1 MAMGKLWD
9 WIKRPSISKRLIFS
23 FLFILTIPVAVLAC
37 SSYYTA
43 GSSLESEMMISARN
57 SVDQLNKMID
67 QNVEKK
73 ADAIAYFSET
83 IQDKTYKEKDQ
94 ASVREKFAQYAK
106 QNKDVEAVFT
116 GSKDSIYVQYP
127 RTKMPENY
135 DPVER
140 GWYQEAVAKK
150 GEIIVTEPYKSAATG
165 NTVITIAKQNQD
177 GSGVAALSLNIDEL
191 IKATNDVKIGTS
203 GFAFI
208 SSADQKYVAH
218 PKAKA
223 GTAGEGDWMKQM
235 YSKDKGLFSYTFEG
249 KEKQMVFV
257 TNKLTG
263 WKIGGTMVT
272 DEITAAAQP
281 VFNMAVIIL
290 AAAIVLGGILVYF
303 IVRAISKPLNQ
314 LVSSAKSI
322 SNGDLTQTIEVRSKD
337 ELGQLGTSFNEMAE
351 SLRSLIS
358 AIQESVE
365 HVASSSEQLTASAD
379 QTSKA
384 TEHIT
389 LAIEQFSNGAE
400 SQNEKVETSSQQ
412 LNQMNGKLFEVT
424 EVSEAVTESS
434 IKSTEIAETGGEL
447 VQKTVGQMN
456 SINQSVKQAE
466 GVVKGLEAKSKDI
479 TAILRVINGIADQT
493 NLLAL
498 NAAIEAA
505 RAGESGRGFSVVAEE
520 VRKLAAQSASSA
532 KEIESLIQDIV
543 KEIEHS
549 LTMFQSVNYEVQSG
563 LNITEDTEA
572 SFKHIYDMTNE
583 IAGELQTMNTAVEQL
598 SKGSE
603 EVSEAVEEI
612 AEVSKE
618 SSAGIQDIAASAE
631 EQLASMEEIS
641 SSDATLEQMAEDL
654 RNLTKKF
661 KI

>member
-1 MAMGKLWD
+1 MKRVLD

-23 FLFILTIPVAVLAC
+23 FILVLTVPILVLAA

-43 GSSLESEMMISARN
+43 SSTLKEEIMRNAKANVDELNDIINQTVGSKETDVS
-57 SVDQLNKMID
+57 
-67 QNVEKK
+67 
-73 ADAIAYFSET
+73 YFSEWINKKAYT
-83 IQDKTYKEKDQ
+83 EKGQASLKEKF
-94 ASVREKFAQYAK
+94 EQYIK
-106 QNKDVEAVFT
+106 QNKDVELVYT
-116 GSKDSIYVQYP
+116 GSKESAYTQYP
-127 RTKMPENY
+127 NAKLPSGYN
-135 DPVER
+135 PVER
-140 GWYQEAVAKK
+140 DWYKQAVEKK
-150 GEIIVTEPYKSAATG
+150 GETIVTEPYKSASTG
-165 NTVITIAKQNQD
+165 HMVITIAKQNDD
-177 GSGVAALSLNIDEL
+177 GSGVVALDMNIDQL
-191 IKATNDVKIGTS
+191 IESANSVSIGKR

-208 SSADQKYVAH
+208 SSAEKKYVAN
-218 PKAKA
+218 PKIEA
-223 GTAGEGDWMKQM
+223 GTEVESSLSEQM
-235 YSKDKGLFSYTFEG
+235 YG
-249 KEKQMVFV
+249 KEKGMLTYNDQDKEMQTVYT

-263 WKIGGTMVT
+263 WKIGGTMFT
-272 DEITAAAQP
+272 DEITDAAQP
-281 VFNMAVIIL
+281 VFNMAAIVL

-322 SNGDLTQTIEVRSKD
+322 SNGDLTQKIDVRSND

-400 SQNEKVETSSQQ
+400 SQSEKVEASSHR
-412 LNQMNGKLFEVT
+412 LRNMDDRLKDMT
-424 EVSEAVTESS
+424 RVSEEITDSS
-434 IKSTEIAETGGEL
+434 VQSTKMAETGGKL

-456 SINQSVKQAE
+456 SIDRSVKQAE
-466 GVVKGLEAKSKDI
+466 GVIKGLEAKSKDI

-520 VRKLAAQSASSA
+520 VRKLAAQSAGSA
-532 KEIESLIQDIV
+532 KEIEDLIQKIV

-549 LTMFQSVNYEVQSG
+549 FTMFQSVNHEVQSG
-563 LNITEDTEA
+563 LKITEETES
-572 SFKHIYDMTNE
+572 SFKHIYEMTNE
-583 IAGELQTMNTAVEQL
+583 IAGKLQTMNAAVEHL
-598 SKGSE
+598 SKGSQD
-603 EVSEAVEEI
+603 VSEAVGDI
-612 AEVSKE
+612 AEVSRE
-618 SSAGIQDIAASAE
+618 NTAGIQDIAASAE

-641 SSDATLEQMAEDL
+641 SSAATLEQMAEELRDL
-654 RNLTKKF
+654 TRKF
-661 KI
+661 KIE

>member
-1 MAMGKLWD
+1 MGKLWD

-290 AAAIVLGGILVYF
+290 AAAIVLGGILV
-303 IVRAISKPLNQ
+303 
-314 LVSSAKSI
+314 
-322 SNGDLTQTIEVRSKD
+322 
-337 ELGQLGTSFNEMAE
+337 
-351 SLRSLIS
+351 
-358 AIQESVE
+358 
-365 HVASSSEQLTASAD
+365 
-379 QTSKA
+379 
-384 TEHIT
+384 
-389 LAIEQFSNGAE
+389 
-400 SQNEKVETSSQQ
+400 
-412 LNQMNGKLFEVT
+412 
-424 EVSEAVTESS
+424 
-434 IKSTEIAETGGEL
+434 
-447 VQKTVGQMN
+447 
-456 SINQSVKQAE
+456 
-466 GVVKGLEAKSKDI
+466 
-479 TAILRVINGIADQT
+479 
-493 NLLAL
+493 
-498 NAAIEAA
+498 
-505 RAGESGRGFSVVAEE
+505 
-520 VRKLAAQSASSA
+520 
-532 KEIESLIQDIV
+532 
-543 KEIEHS
+543 
-549 LTMFQSVNYEVQSG
+549 
-563 LNITEDTEA
+563 
-572 SFKHIYDMTNE
+572 
-583 IAGELQTMNTAVEQL
+583 
-598 SKGSE
+598 
-603 EVSEAVEEI
+603 
-612 AEVSKE
+612 
-618 SSAGIQDIAASAE
+618 
-631 EQLASMEEIS
+631 
-641 SSDATLEQMAEDL
+641 
-654 RNLTKKF
+654 
-661 KI
+661 

>member
-1 MAMGKLWD
+1 MGKLWD

-424 EVSEAVTESS
+424 EVSEAITESS

-549 LTMFQSVNYEVQSG
+549 LTMFQSVNHEVQSG

-583 IAGELQTMNTAVEQL
+583 IAGKLQTMNTAVEQL

-641 SSDATLEQMAEDL
+641 SSAATLEQMAEDL

>member
-1 MAMGKLWD
+1 MGKLWD

>member
-1 MAMGKLWD
+1 
-9 WIKRPSISKRLIFS
+9 
-23 FLFILTIPVAVLAC
+23 
-37 SSYYTA
+37 
-43 GSSLESEMMISARN
+43 
-57 SVDQLNKMID
+57 
-67 QNVEKK
+67 
-73 ADAIAYFSET
+73 
-83 IQDKTYKEKDQ
+83 
-94 ASVREKFAQYAK
+94 
-106 QNKDVEAVFT
+106 
-116 GSKDSIYVQYP
+116 
-127 RTKMPENY
+127 
-135 DPVER
+135 
-140 GWYQEAVAKK
+140 
-150 GEIIVTEPYKSAATG
+150 
-165 NTVITIAKQNQD
+165 
-177 GSGVAALSLNIDEL
+177 
-191 IKATNDVKIGTS
+191 
-203 GFAFI
+203 
-208 SSADQKYVAH
+208 
-218 PKAKA
+218 KA

-641 SSDATLEQMAEDL
+641 SSAATLEQMAEDL

>member
-1 MAMGKLWD
+1 MKRVLD

-23 FLFILTIPVAVLAC
+23 FILVLTVPILVLAA

-43 GSSLESEMMISARN
+43 SSTLKEEIMRNAKANVDELNDIINQTVGSKETDVS
-57 SVDQLNKMID
+57 
-67 QNVEKK
+67 
-73 ADAIAYFSET
+73 YFSEWINKKAYT
-83 IQDKTYKEKDQ
+83 EKGQASLKEKF
-94 ASVREKFAQYAK
+94 EQYIK
-106 QNKDVEAVFT
+106 QNKDVELVYT
-116 GSKDSIYVQYP
+116 GSKESAYTQYP
-127 RTKMPENY
+127 NAKLPSGYN
-135 DPVER
+135 PVER
-140 GWYQEAVAKK
+140 DWYKQAVEKK
-150 GEIIVTEPYKSAATG
+150 GETIVTEPYKSASTG
-165 NTVITIAKQNQD
+165 HMVITIAKQNDD
-177 GSGVAALSLNIDEL
+177 GSGVVALDMNIDQL
-191 IKATNDVKIGTS
+191 IESANSVSIGKR

-208 SSADQKYVAH
+208 SSAEKKYVAN
-218 PKAKA
+218 PKIEA
-223 GTAGEGDWMKQM
+223 GTEVESSLSEQM
-235 YSKDKGLFSYTFEG
+235 YG
-249 KEKQMVFV
+249 KEKGMLTYNDQDKEMQTVYT

-263 WKIGGTMVT
+263 WKIGGTMFT
-272 DEITAAAQP
+272 DEITDAAQP
-281 VFNMAVIIL
+281 VFNMAAIVL

-322 SNGDLTQTIEVRSKD
+322 SNGDLTQKIDVRSND

-400 SQNEKVETSSQQ
+400 SQSEKVEASSHR
-412 LNQMNGKLFEVT
+412 LRNMDDRLKDMT
-424 EVSEAVTESS
+424 RVSEEITDSS
-434 IKSTEIAETGGEL
+434 VQSTKMAETGGKL

-456 SINQSVKQAE
+456 SIDRSVKQAE
-466 GVVKGLEAKSKDI
+466 GVIKGLEAKSKDI

-520 VRKLAAQSASSA
+520 VRKLAAQSAGSA
-532 KEIESLIQDIV
+532 KEIEDLIQKIV

-549 LTMFQSVNYEVQSG
+549 LTMFQSVNHEVQSG
-563 LNITEDTEA
+563 LKITEETES
-572 SFKHIYDMTNE
+572 SFKHIYEMTNE
-583 IAGELQTMNTAVEQL
+583 IAGKLQTMNAAVEHL
-598 SKGSE
+598 SKGSQD
-603 EVSEAVEEI
+603 VSEAVGDI
-612 AEVSKE
+612 AEVSRE
-618 SSAGIQDIAASAE
+618 NTAGIQDIAASAE

-641 SSDATLEQMAEDL
+641 SSAATLEQMAEELRDL
-654 RNLTKKF
+654 TRKF
-661 KI
+661 KIE

>member
-1 MAMGKLWD
+1 MGKLWD

-641 SSDATLEQMAEDL
+641 SSAATLEQMAEDL

>member
-1 MAMGKLWD
+1 M
-9 WIKRPSISKRLIFS
+9 FS
-23 FLFILTIPVAVLAC
+23 FILVLTVPILVLAA

-43 GSSLESEMMISARN
+43 SSTLKDEIMRSAKDN
-57 SVDQLNKMID
+57 VDELSDIIN
-67 QNVEKK
+67 QNVGSKET
-73 ADAIAYFSET
+73 DVAYFSESINKKAYT
-83 IQDKTYKEKDQ
+83 EKGQASLKEKF
-94 ASVREKFAQYAK
+94 EQYIK
-106 QNKDVEAVFT
+106 QNKDVELVYT
-116 GSKDSIYVQYP
+116 GSKESAYTQYP
-127 RTKMPENY
+127 NAKLPSGYN
-135 DPVER
+135 PVER
-140 GWYQEAVAKK
+140 DWYKQAVEKK
-150 GEIIVTEPYKSAATG
+150 GETIVTEPYKSASTG
-165 NTVITIAKQNQD
+165 HMVITIAKQNDD
-177 GSGVAALSLNIDEL
+177 GSGVVALDMNIDQL
-191 IKATNDVKIGTS
+191 IESANSVSIGKR

-208 SSADQKYVAH
+208 SSAEQKYVAN
-218 PKAKA
+218 PKIKA
-223 GTAGEGDWMKQM
+223 GTEVESSLSEQM
-235 YSKDKGLFSYTFEG
+235 YG
-249 KEKQMVFV
+249 KEKGMFTYNDQDQEMQTVYT

-263 WKIGGTMVT
+263 WKIGGTMFT
-272 DEITAAAQP
+272 DEITDAAQP
-281 VFNMAVIIL
+281 VFNMAAIVL

-322 SNGDLTQTIEVRSKD
+322 SNGDLTQKIDVRSND

-400 SQNEKVETSSQQ
+400 SQSEKVESSSHR
-412 LNQMNGKLFEVT
+412 LRNMDDRLKDMT
-424 EVSEAVTESS
+424 RVSEEITDSS
-434 IKSTEIAETGGEL
+434 VQSTKVAETGGKL

-456 SINQSVKQAE
+456 SIDRSVKQAE

-520 VRKLAAQSASSA
+520 VRKLAAQSAGSA
-532 KEIESLIQDIV
+532 KEIEDLIQKIV

-549 LTMFQSVNYEVQSG
+549 LTMFQSVNHEVQSG
-563 LNITEDTEA
+563 LKITEETEA

-583 IAGELQTMNTAVEQL
+583 IAGKLQTMNTAVEHL
-598 SKGSE
+598 SKGSQD
-603 EVSEAVEEI
+603 VSEAVGDI
-612 AEVSKE
+612 AEVSRE
-618 SSAGIQDIAASAE
+618 NTAGIQDIAASAE

-641 SSDATLEQMAEDL
+641 SSAATLEQMAEELRDL
-654 RNLTKKF
+654 TRKF
-661 KI
+661 KIE